1 MKQPLDALATTASR
15 RIAPSTAI
23 ATGLVAP
30 LALAAPGNLDAEFA
44 DHGRIVM
51 HTEHGG
57 QAWSIEALDDGNA
70 LVAGGDVE
78 LACYYS
84 SYYCEYFGSHFAGE
98 LTGAG
103 QIDRYYTPTGLSSIE
118 VRDASRQP
126 DGKVIM
132 VGRRINQ
139 SLALT
144 TLVVYR
150 LEASGSLDTTFGSE
164 GIFELPAGN
173 YGSLH
178 VANSVAQDPDG
189 GIVVSGSSD
198 ANLIVLRLL
207 ADGTLD
213 PSFGENGV
221 FVGPLHDHE
230 ARSFVERTPGAGY
243 RVTTTSESQCRIVGL
258 TAAGV
263 MDGSFGAAG
272 IAPVE
277 SALGEA
283 NGCSSM
289 TSQADGSLLV
299 SGTTDGHAFA
309 TRMLATGAPDLTF
322 SAGAVAAAMTDA
334 TAITV
339 DGDGRILVAGSG
351 EAGAMVMRLGP
362 DGAVDPTFGEAGTTL
377 IDLPSDNGSEPR
389 INALDVRADGRVL
402 AAGGDSYSGL
412 PFVVQLL
419 ETVGL
424 KARAF
429 WASPART
436 STPLRAAR

>member
-103 QIDRYYTPTGLSSIE
+103 QVDRYYTSTGLSGIE
-118 VRDASRQP
+118 VRDASRQL

-150 LEASGSLDTTFGSE
+150 LEASGSLDTT
-164 GIFELPAGN
+164 
-173 YGSLH
+173 
-178 VANSVAQDPDG
+178 
-189 GIVVSGSSD
+189 
-198 ANLIVLRLL
+198 L
-207 ADGTLD
+207 A
-213 PSFGENGV
+213 
-221 FVGPLHDHE
+221 
-230 ARSFVERTPGAGY
+230 R
-243 RVTTTSESQCRIVGL
+243 
-258 TAAGV
+258 
-263 MDGSFGAAG
+263 
-272 IAPVE
+272 
-277 SALGEA
+277 
-283 NGCSSM
+283 
-289 TSQADGSLLV
+289 
-299 SGTTDGHAFA
+299 
-309 TRMLATGAPDLTF
+309 
-322 SAGAVAAAMTDA
+322 
-334 TAITV
+334 
-339 DGDGRILVAGSG
+339 
-351 EAGAMVMRLGP
+351 
-362 DGAVDPTFGEAGTTL
+362 
-377 IDLPSDNGSEPR
+377 
-389 INALDVRADGRVL
+389 
-402 AAGGDSYSGL
+402 
-412 PFVVQLL
+412 
-419 ETVGL
+419 
-424 KARAF
+424 RAF
-429 WASPART
+429 SNCPRATTARFT
-436 STPLRAAR
+436 LRPR